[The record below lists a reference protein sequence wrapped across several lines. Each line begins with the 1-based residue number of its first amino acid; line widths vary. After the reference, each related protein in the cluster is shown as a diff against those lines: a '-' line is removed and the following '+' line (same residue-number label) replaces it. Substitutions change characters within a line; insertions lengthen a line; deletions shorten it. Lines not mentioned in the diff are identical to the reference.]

1 MSFRSKLFV
10 LMWLF
15 GLLSLIF
22 TGVMHAQDEPGAV
35 YIAEIR
41 GIINPPAANYLVRV
55 LDKAEVD
62 NASLV
67 VLELDTP
74 GGLDSSMREMTQ
86 AILGSPVP
94 VATYVS
100 PSGSRAASAG
110 LFILVAS
117 HVAAMSPGT
126 NTGAASPV
134 GLGGEPDDT
143 TTAKVVN
150 DAAATIRSLAE
161 RRDRNTE
168 WVERAVRES
177 VSATDQE
184 ALDLNVIDFVAPSLD
199 DLLQELDGRTVE
211 TVEGQVTLQVSAA
224 PRRRVSMNFAERL
237 LHTIADP
244 NIAFI
249 LLSVGSIGIIA
260 ELYSPGVLIPGITGI
275 ISLILAFFALGN
287 LPTNW
292 AGAALIG
299 LAAILLIAELQTD
312 GTGVLAIGGLVAFV
326 LGGLILFRP
335 LETPSPVRPDL
346 RVSLWLLGVT
356 VIAIAAFF
364 FLVIGQVIRAR
375 FAPVETGQEKFIG
388 QTAQVRQSLSPQG
401 RVWFQGQSWFART
414 AEEQEVE
421 SGNEVRIIDIDG
433 LTLIV
438 EPVDPEH
445 STNDDTSL

>member
-1 MSFRSKLFV
+1 MSLRSKLSV
-10 LMWLF
+10 LAWVF
-15 GLLSLIF
+15 GLLSLMF
-22 TGVMHAQDEPGAV
+22 ASVLHAQNEPGVV

-41 GIINPPAANYLVRV
+41 GIINPPAANYLGRV
-55 LDKAEVD
+55 LDEAEAAD
-62 NASLV
+62 ASLL

-74 GGLDSSMREMTQ
+74 GGLDSSMREMIQ

-134 GLGGEPDDT
+134 GLGGNTDDT
-143 TTAKVVN
+143 TTKKVVN

-161 RRDRNTE
+161 RRNRNTE

-177 VSATDQE
+177 VSVTAQE
-184 ALDLNVIDFVAPSLD
+184 ALELNVIDLVVPSLD
-199 DLLQELDGRTVE
+199 DLLQQLDGRTVE
-211 TVEGQVTLQVSAA
+211 TVAGPVELQVSTA

-237 LHTIADP
+237 LHTISDP

-260 ELYSPGVLIPGITGI
+260 ELYSPGALVPGITGV

-312 GTGVLAIGGLVAFV
+312 GTGVLAIGGLVAFA

-335 LETPSPVRPDL
+335 LETASPVRPDL

-356 VIAIAAFF
+356 VIALAAFF

-375 FAPVETGQEKFIG
+375 FAPVQTGQEHYIG
-388 QTAQVRQSLSPQG
+388 ETAQVRQDLNPQG
-401 RVWFQGQSWFART
+401 RVWFQGQAWFART
-414 AEEQEVE
+414 TEEQEIE
-421 SGNEVRIIDIDG
+421 AGKTVRIVGIDG

-438 EPVDPEH
+438 EPVIEDEREL
-445 STNDDTSL
+445 S